1 MQTMLLTGSTESSE
15 FLPIYNQIQ
24 KGLKLPTYFGKN
36 LDALY
41 DCLCDFSWLDAR
53 EIHVVMRDYDAF
65 LSKEPKNNRWNILG
79 VFNDAAMEWKGMK
92 GRDKVKF
99 EIYIEPSQ
107 KIKQD
112 LADAEVWI
120 MSLKKYSLSIWQ
132 YTEGDFFKL
141 ITLNSFRFYIARA
154 RNTCANTGRIARI
167 TNITGA
173 ADLCI

>member
-1 MQTMLLTGSTESSE
+1 MAQIKILKAAYEQKRDLDTVVAYIDGSKAETMAD
-15 FLPIYNQIQ
+15 FYNQIQ

-53 EIHVVMRDYDAF
+53 EIHVVMRDYDDF

-112 LADAEVWI
+112 LADAEV
-120 MSLKKYSLSIWQ
+120 
-132 YTEGDFFKL
+132 
-141 ITLNSFRFYIARA
+141 
-154 RNTCANTGRIARI
+154 
-167 TNITGA
+167 
-173 ADLCI
+173 